1 MNHFSSMRRW
11 FALFVCAISVS
22 LAHASNW
29 IVSIDERSGLPTLS
43 VGGTSAITPDWVFW
57 GANWSWAD
65 TQIGFKLMEP
75 YRYAVTGSNR
85 TLGFDLKADV
95 RKDSDRKLVWT
106 FRLDASK
113 AEQSVIGGGMV
124 FRFDLENFAREM
136 GEPVILPN
144 NQGWAWGKD
153 ASRRLELRFEPALK
167 TVYFER
173 GNKSELRAFFYKDVI
188 KAGAQDYT
196 ATLTLSGDVG
206 IGPTVGER
214 FGLSDATNWPLDNL
228 DWKTAPVKLVISE

>member
-167 TVYFER
+167 SCVFRTRQQVRIEGFLLQGCDQGGR
-173 GNKSELRAFFYKDVI
+173 TRLHSNTHAF
-188 KAGAQDYT
+188 G
-196 ATLTLSGDVG
+196 
-206 IGPTVGER
+206 
-214 FGLSDATNWPLDNL
+214 
-228 DWKTAPVKLVISE
+228 